1 MKIKKIKIEN
11 FRNFENIE
19 ISFNETCNFIVGDN
33 NLGKSN
39 ILNFLNTLFTKRA
52 FAIDDFLD
60 RSKPI
65 TVEFQLK
72 LSDEEIGHFKD
83 LFDLDDYS
91 IINIVG
97 RQLTPDDNIEFYH
110 KETETHISHPTIRA
124 INYIFYDSL
133 RNPITEINFNKN
145 RGVGKFLTK
154 IVKNFLSDKNL
165 IKDQIINNEKIQEL
179 LDDINS
185 KLTKIKTMK
194 NYELLAKID
203 DNIIELIPKLITLK
217 DKQGNELTKSG
228 YGIQF
233 LLLITLAILD
243 KLQFIIEQRGDRSIF
258 ENKEDGEKSISL
270 ILGLDE
276 PEIHLHPYMQRSL
289 IKYLNKII
297 NNDNPDFRALIKELF
312 DIDNFI
318 GQIIIVTHSPNIIL
332 NDYKQIIRLYK
343 DENDTKIISGC
354 NIQLNEQLEKHLL
367 LHLPFI
373 KEAFF
378 SRCVIFV
385 EGDSEFGSF
394 PYFGLQC
401 GVDFDDF
408 GISVIQAGG
417 SSIDQLLDISESFGI
432 PAVGIRDGD
441 GDNSPA
447 GRDNFFKT
455 QKRDFEDELMFLIN
469 NGKENILRD
478 IIKEYDSQ
486 GENRELDKKAINKR
500 AHKKYGYLT
509 KPIDHNLKLCDIYLS
524 NLAYLKSYYVTW
536 FSINK
541 SQPLGKLIGMRLGK
555 DDIPQIYKNVILKA
569 KHYVES

>member
-1 MKIKKIKIEN
+1 MQIKKLKIEN
-11 FRNFENIE
+11 FRNFDNIE
-19 ISFNETCNFIVGDN
+19 ISFDETCNFIVGEN

-39 ILNFLNTLFTKRA
+39 ILNLLNTVFTKRA
-52 FAIDDFLD
+52 FVIDDFSD
-60 RSKPI
+60 KTKPI
-65 TVEFQLK
+65 SVEFQLK
-72 LSDEEIGHFKD
+72 LSDEEIGHFED

-91 IINIVG
+91 LINIISQ
-97 RQLTPDDNIEFYH
+97 QLTPDDNIEFYH
-110 KETETHISHPTIRA
+110 KETGTYISHPTIRS

-133 RNPITEINFNKN
+133 RNPVSEINFDKR

-154 IVKNFLSDKNL
+154 IVKDFLSDKNITTEDL
-165 IKDQIINNEKIQEL
+165 INSDEIHEL
-179 LDDINS
+179 LSNINS
-185 KLTKIKTMK
+185 KLTKIKAIK
-194 NYELLAKID
+194 DYELSANID
-203 DNIIELIPKLITLK
+203 DNIIDLIPKLISLK

-228 YGIQF
+228 YGVQF

-243 KLQFIIEQRGDRSIF
+243 KLQFIIEQRGEKGIF
-258 ENKEDGEKSISL
+258 ENEENGERSISL

-297 NNDNPDFRALIKELF
+297 NNDNPDFKSLIKELF
-312 DIDNFI
+312 GIDKFI
-318 GQIIIVTHSPNIIL
+318 GQIIVATHSPSIIL
-332 NDYKQIIRLYK
+332 NNYKQIIRLYE

-354 NIQLNEQLEKHLL
+354 NIHLTEQLEKHLL
-367 LHLPFI
+367 LHFPFI

-408 GISVIQAGG
+408 GISVIQARGN
-417 SSIDQLLDISESFGI
+417 SINQLLDLAENFGI
-432 PAVGIRDGD
+432 PAVGIRDND
-441 GDNSPA
+441 GDNSPT

-455 QKRDFEDELMFLIN
+455 QKRDFEDELMFLID
-469 NGKENILRD
+469 NGEENILRD
-478 IIKEYDSQ
+478 IIKEFDSQ
-486 GENRELDKKAINKR
+486 GENRELDKGAINKR
-500 AHKKYGYLT
+500 AHRKYEYLPQ
-509 KPIDHNLKLCDIYLS
+509 PINHNLKLSDIDIT

-541 SQPLGKLIGMRLGK
+541 SQPLGRLIGMKLSE
-555 DDIPQIYKNVILKA
+555 DNIPQIYKDVIMKA
-569 KHYVES
+569 KSLC